1 MRAFILVLVLF
12 FSGCVS
18 NHTSVSHKKEKYY
31 QEKFCKKIDGKME
44 VVLSD
49 RTRVDCLNDE
59 YAVEVDFGK
68 KWAEGIGQA
77 LYYSEMTGKKPAVA
91 LIVGSRGK
99 KYLKRLEKVAN
110 HYGIKIFIIRGEK

>member
-1 MRAFILVLVLF
+1 MRILILVLGLL

-31 QEKFCKKIDGKME
+31 QEKFCEKLDGEME
-44 VVLSD
+44 VVLPD
-49 RTRVDCLNDE
+49 RTRVDCLSDE
-59 YAVEVDFGK
+59 YAVEVDFGR

-91 LIVGSRGK
+91 LIIGSKGK

-110 HYGIKIFIIRGEK
+110 HYGIKIFIIRREK